1 MNFNCLNDIYK
12 KASFLKETITRA
24 LELNARILFLPL
36 TRPGVPELLS
46 TSIAA
51 SSPSSS
57 AAADGA
63 VTKQRGGVR
72 ANCLPTG
79 IVSTTS
85 TAAAADSSPAV
96 VMTFRSGGT
105 VVDESLL
112 DEVAAA
118 TLDIS
123 CRHKKAIG

>member
-1 MNFNCLNDIYK
+1 MYIK
-12 KASFLKETITRA
+12 KRIVSQKKRLQEPKTL
-24 LELNARILFLPL
+24 LELNARIQFLPL

-57 AAADGA
+57 AADGA

-96 VMTFRSGGT
+96 VMTSPLSRSGGT

>member
-1 MNFNCLNDIYK
+1 M
-12 KASFLKETITRA
+12 
-24 LELNARILFLPL
+24 
-36 TRPGVPELLS
+36 
-46 TSIAA
+46 AA

-57 AAADGA
+57 AADGA